1 MLGFLSYS
9 KKRNVT
15 RDDYFFHSLSL
26 FAICC
31 PSLPFVVT
39 RYTTRF
45 HSLLLLVLL
54 FVICCHLLYHLLSLL
69 VTRYHSMYQS
79 SVFYKR
85 LLCAL
90 KLDRLSK
97 EDQYSLVLEDF
108 KATCYLKQTREIV
121 LIHECIKK
129 IFRFFCIEIPDK
141 KLLFHSYCNEPEL
154 YRNNK
159 KSTDS
164 FEMDDDRFQ
173 PRAIY
178 FCESQVQ

>member
-1 MLGFLSYS
+1 MTTC
-9 KKRNVT
+9 V
-15 RDDYFFHSLSL
+15 HSLSL

-31 PSLPFVVT
+31 PSLSFVVT

-69 VTRYHSMYQS
+69 VTHYHSMYQS

-97 EDQYSLVLEDF
+97 EDQQSLVLEDF
-108 KATCYLKQTREIV
+108 KATCYLKQTREIL
-121 LIHECIKK
+121 LIHEFLDSSVLKSLTRKDFSIATVMSQSFIGTIKK
-129 IFRFFCIEIPDK
+129 VLI
-141 KLLFHSYCNEPEL
+141 LLRWTMIGSNHQQFTFAKVKFN
-154 YRNNK
+154 R
-159 KSTDS
+159 
-164 FEMDDDRFQ
+164 
-173 PRAIY
+173 
-178 FCESQVQ
+178 